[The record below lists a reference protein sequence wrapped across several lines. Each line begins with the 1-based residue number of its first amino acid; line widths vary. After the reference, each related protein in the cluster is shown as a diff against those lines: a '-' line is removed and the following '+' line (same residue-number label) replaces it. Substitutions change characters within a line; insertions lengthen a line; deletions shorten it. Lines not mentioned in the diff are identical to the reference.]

1 MRVRVRFPSRAQMKK
16 IVFSIVLIAVLS
28 CNSNRNSGRFIS
40 ETDTTF
46 SEEVRAVSLKINSN
60 PDDAELYYKRANT
73 FYFEKKYNDAILDF
87 ETAISINPNQA
98 LYHYKCAE
106 SLISMDSTN
115 SNKTKEHLTQAIKIK
130 SDYPEASFLLA
141 KYYLARQEYD
151 KSIELLKPLTSQIDF
166 SDNAYVLMS
175 IAFKEQKDTVSAKKV
190 IENALLKNPENF
202 NAVMQK
208 TLFLYQSNDP
218 TTAQWASKAV
228 RMNEFND
235 EALYTYALVM
245 QQKEKYAVA
254 IEYYDR
260 AIKVNPNHI
269 LAHYNIAV
277 IQSLFDNY
285 EESIDWCKK
294 TLDLESNFANAHC
307 LIGYNQEKMGN
318 KKAALLSYK
327 TALSINPALEL
338 AKEGIKSIH

>member
-1 MRVRVRFPSRAQMKK
+1 MKK
-16 IVFSIVLIAVLS
+16 IVLSIVLIVALS

-40 ETDTTF
+40 ETDTSF
-46 SEEVRAVSLKINSN
+46 SEEIRSVSAKINAN
-60 PDDAELYYKRANT
+60 PDDAELYYKRGNT
-73 FYFEKKYNDAILDF
+73 FYFEKKYKDAILDF
-87 ETAISINPNQA
+87 ETAIALNPKQA
-98 LYHYKCAE
+98 LYHYKCSE

-115 SNKTKEHLTQAIKIK
+115 SNKTKEHLVKALEIKP
-130 SDYPEASFLLA
+130 DYPEASYLLA

-151 KSIELLKPLTSQIDF
+151 KSIGLLKSLTNQMDF
-166 SDNAYVLMS
+166 SDDAYVLMS
-175 IAFKEQKDTVSAKKV
+175 IAFKEQKDTASAQKV

-218 TTAQWASKAV
+218 TTEQWASKAV

-235 EALYTYALVM
+235 EALYTYALLM
-245 QQKEKYAVA
+245 QKKEKYAIA

-277 IQSLFDNY
+277 IQSLFENY
-285 EESIDWCKK
+285 EESIDWCNK
-294 TLDLESNFANAHC
+294 TLDLQSTNANAHC
-307 LIGYNQEKMGN
+307 LIGFNQEKLGN
-318 KKAALLSYK
+318 KKAALQSYK
-327 TALSINPALEL
+327 TALSLDPNLTL
-338 AKEGIKSIH
+338 AKEGIQSIN

>member
-16 IVFSIVLIAVLS
+16 IVLSIVLIVALS

-40 ETDTTF
+40 ETDTSF
-46 SEEVRAVSLKINSN
+46 SEEIRSVSAKINAN
-60 PDDAELYYKRANT
+60 PDDAELYYKRGNT
-73 FYFEKKYNDAILDF
+73 FYFEKKYKDAILDF
-87 ETAISINPNQA
+87 ETAIALNPKQA
-98 LYHYKCAE
+98 LYHYKCSE

-115 SNKTKEHLTQAIKIK
+115 SNKTKEHLVKALEIKP
-130 SDYPEASFLLA
+130 DYPEASYLLA

-151 KSIELLKPLTSQIDF
+151 KSIGLLKSLTNQMDF
-166 SDNAYVLMS
+166 SDDAYVLMS
-175 IAFKEQKDTVSAKKV
+175 IAFKEQKDTASAQKV

-218 TTAQWASKAV
+218 TTEQWASKAV
-228 RMNEFND
+228 RMNEFSD
-235 EALYTYALVM
+235 EALYTYALLM
-245 QQKEKYAVA
+245 QKKEKYAIA

-277 IQSLFDNY
+277 IQSLFENY
-285 EESIDWCKK
+285 EESIDWCNK
-294 TLDLESNFANAHC
+294 TLDLQSTNANAHC
-307 LIGYNQEKMGN
+307 LIGFNQEKLGN
-318 KKAALLSYK
+318 KKAALQSYK
-327 TALSINPALEL
+327 TALSLDPNLTL
-338 AKEGIKSIH
+338 AKEGIQSIN